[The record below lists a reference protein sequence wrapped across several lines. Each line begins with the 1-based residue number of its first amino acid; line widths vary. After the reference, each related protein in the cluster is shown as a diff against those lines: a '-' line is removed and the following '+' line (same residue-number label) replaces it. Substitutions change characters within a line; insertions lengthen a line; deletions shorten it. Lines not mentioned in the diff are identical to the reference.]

1 VRGLYLTDPD
11 MENGRHNLQIHIKFA
26 GDWLTM
32 AEMGNVHNE
41 ELLGAIIHLTKKLI
55 GGMEPFYQG
64 KGIGKMQA
72 GKLDKNGMIT
82 GEFAEE

>member
-1 VRGLYLTDPD
+1 MRGLYLTDPD
-11 MENGRHNLQIHIKFA
+11 MENGRHILQIHIKFA

-55 GGMEPFYQG
+55 GGMQPFYQG
-64 KGIGKMQA
+64 DGIGKMRA

-82 GEFAEE
+82 GEFE

>member
-1 VRGLYLTDPD
+1 MRGLYLTDPD

-41 ELLGAIIHLTKKLI
+41 ELLGAIVHLTKKLI
-55 GGMEPFYQG
+55 AGMEPFYQG
-64 KGIGKMQA
+64 EGLGKMQA
-72 GKLDKNGMIT
+72 GKLDKNGMLT